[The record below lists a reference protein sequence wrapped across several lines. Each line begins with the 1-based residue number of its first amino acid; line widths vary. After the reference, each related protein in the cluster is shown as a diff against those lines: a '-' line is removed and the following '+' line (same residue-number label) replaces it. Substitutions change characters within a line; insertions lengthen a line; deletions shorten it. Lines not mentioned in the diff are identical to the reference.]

1 MFCPTVL
8 VHKVI
13 ISISLVYTNIQCL
26 FIDVMNRFNKVANIE
41 ENRFHY
47 KCFKLYFYND
57 FSIISVISAMKTAMS
72 ITIPAICICNYIHI
86 ISTDGD
92 PGLRI
97 ESFAVINLRGV
108 STNKTII
115 YVIYVN
121 SLVYKAQHCAIVIHM
136 ARKSI
141 GIAELVFENGSLAE
155 NWKRWKQ
162 TMK

>member
-1 MFCPTVL
+1 MSNSASHFGGRNGFTGGGGGIL
-8 VHKVI
+8 
-13 ISISLVYTNIQCL
+13 SLGAIAPPPPPIVKKGTE
-26 FIDVMNRFNKVANIE
+26 VANIE

-57 FSIISVISAMKTAMS
+57 FSIISFISTMKTAMS
-72 ITIPAICICNYIHI
+72 ITIPTMYICNYIHI
-86 ISTDGD
+86 ISTDED

-136 ARKSI
+136 AR
-141 GIAELVFENGSLAE
+141 NDW
-155 NWKRWKQ
+155 NC
-162 TMK
+162 

>member
-1 MFCPTVL
+1 
-8 VHKVI
+8 
-13 ISISLVYTNIQCL
+13 
-26 FIDVMNRFNKVANIE
+26 
-41 ENRFHY
+41 
-47 KCFKLYFYND
+47 
-57 FSIISVISAMKTAMS
+57 MKTATVCLS
-72 ITIPAICICNYIHI
+72 LYLLFICNYIHI
-86 ISTDGD
+86 ISTDED
-92 PGLRI
+92 PGLLI

-121 SLVYKAQHCAIVIHM
+121 GLVYKAQHCAIVIHM

-155 NWKRWKQ
+155 NWKRCKQ